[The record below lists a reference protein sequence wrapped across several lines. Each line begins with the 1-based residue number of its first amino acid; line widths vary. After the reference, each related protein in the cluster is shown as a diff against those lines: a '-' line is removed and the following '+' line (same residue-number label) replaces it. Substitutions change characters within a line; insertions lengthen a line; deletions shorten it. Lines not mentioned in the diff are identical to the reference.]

1 MRIATSGIFMYRDRY
16 FRQVD
21 GVTMCSPL
29 GPTMANFCLADLEAK
44 LLRDSSDE
52 PFAPSLYLHYVDDIF
67 CVFRQ
72 NSSHQQFLDK
82 LHCLH
87 SNLKFTSE
95 IGPSVLPYLD
105 TTISLPTTEDGC
117 FTSKVFRKRTY
128 TGLILNCSVVYPQK
142 WKFGLIQCL
151 LHRAYTISSNWFT
164 SSQEVDFLKG
174 VFSQNGYPEDLF
186 TSCLRRFVN
195 NKCDR
200 SIQNSKNKEDRV
212 ETIFFIPYIGLPS
225 IIFSRKLKEL
235 FKKYYCI
242 DIRIVFTSFKVKN
255 YFSLKCSTPLPLLAN
270 VVYKFKCLRDAN
282 NIYIGKTIR
291 HLATRVKEHGTSPSN
306 SAVSNHLISCETCKL
321 NFSCDSFSLIDSGRN
336 DFEVTIKEALHI
348 KFKKPTINKQL
359 FSQGSSF
366 VLNVF

>member
-1 MRIATSGIFMYRDRY
+1 MG
-16 FRQVD
+16 
-21 GVTMCSPL
+21 SPL

-52 PFAPSLYLHYVDDIF
+52 SFAPSLYLRYVDDIF

-72 NSSHQQFLDK
+72 DSSHQQFLDK
-82 LHCLH
+82 LNCLH
-87 SNLKFTSE
+87 PNLKFTSE
-95 IGPSVLPYLD
+95 VGPSVLPYLD

-128 TGLILNCSVVYPQK
+128 TGLILNFSAVCPQK

-151 LHRAYTISSNWFT
+151 LHRAYTISSSWLTFL
-164 SSQEVDFLKG
+164 QEVDFLKG

-195 NKCDR
+195 NKCDK
-200 SIQNSKNKEDRV
+200 SIQNSKIKEDRV

-225 IIFSRKLKEL
+225 ITFSRKLKEL

-255 YFSLKCSTPLPLLAN
+255 YFSLKCRTPLPLLAN

-291 HLATRVKEHGTSPSN
+291 HLATRVKEHGTSPSP
-306 SAVSNHLISCETCKL
+306 SAVSNHLSSCETWKL
-321 NFSCDSFSLIDSGRN
+321 NFSCYNFSIIDIWWKWLW
-336 DFEVTIKEALHI
+336 DHY
-348 KFKKPTINKQL
+348 
-359 FSQGSSF
+359 
-366 VLNVF
+366 